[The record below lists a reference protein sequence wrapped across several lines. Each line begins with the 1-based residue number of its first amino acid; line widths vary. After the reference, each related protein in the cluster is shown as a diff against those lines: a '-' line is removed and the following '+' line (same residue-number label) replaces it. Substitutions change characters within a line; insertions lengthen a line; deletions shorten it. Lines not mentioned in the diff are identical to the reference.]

1 MAAFVASKAEEY
13 EPSKAFDLGLTPEEP
28 ENIVTPGVPATV
40 NEVPRSQFRTM
51 RLGKE
56 IDSGVITAYSLV
68 LNNEPIPRFQKDVY
82 ILPPRAL
89 SKVIGHFKEDF
100 IDHKTNKVHSIEPFE
115 SDEHLSMV
123 NDYKLFTHNY
133 IFAPVLYSNH
143 WWMYVLDKDKKNF
156 FVIDSRPKENPG
168 PERTKINKFASNLIN
183 QLLVRAG
190 FNSLLKKA
198 TKNRPEQKSWSAKYV
213 KIHEQPNSFD
223 CGTFVMKWME
233 MLDPTKLDGNEK
245 YDIEDWTT
253 EKLQEFRNQIISEII
268 LSKSNKLIK
277 EAIQGAMRITIHKP
291 SAALQS
297 PYTQVTTEEL
307 KKFN

>member
-1 MAAFVASKAEEY
+1 MAASVASEAAEY
-13 EPSKAFDLGLTPEEP
+13 EPSKAFDVGLTPEEQ

-40 NEVPRSQFRTM
+40 NVVTRDLKNRCVAWALTKKNDNKYKILFKFNGDWPLEVPRSQFRTM
-51 RLGKE
+51 RPGKD

-100 IDHKTNKVHSIEPFE
+100 IDHETNKVHSIEPFE

-156 FVIDSRPKENPG
+156 FVIDSKPK
-168 PERTKINKFASNLIN
+168 KD
-183 QLLVRAG
+183 Q
-190 FNSLLKKA
+190 
-198 TKNRPEQKSWSAKYV
+198 
-213 KIHEQPNSFD
+213 D
-223 CGTFVMKWME
+223 
-233 MLDPTKLDGNEK
+233 
-245 YDIEDWTT
+245 
-253 EKLQEFRNQIISEII
+253 
-268 LSKSNKLIK
+268 
-277 EAIQGAMRITIHKP
+277 
-291 SAALQS
+291 
-297 PYTQVTTEEL
+297 
-307 KKFN
+307 